1 MFKVFTYSLLQ
12 QMVILSFSSSDCSI
26 IIFFPK
32 VNEDVGWCK
41 LTTPDGA
48 QQLIQI
54 RHPGIYERYK

>member
-1 MFKVFTYSLLQ
+1 MVLLSFTYSD
-12 QMVILSFSSSDCSI
+12 SSK